1 MKLNKRTHSHSQR
14 GAALVE
20 TALVVGVILVMV
32 LGAVQV
38 GVIGYLQMTADA
50 ASFVNARQST
60 IGVASGSAAD
70 ATASIFPQITSSNI
84 TTTVVPAPSA
94 TVYVDYGYNDSSS
107 SIRTSSVDNR
117 HGGAALMQPSGLQST
132 VSKSSVAT
140 ILGIPIGVS
149 GSMIE
154 PQWLENGV
162 HYDVANA
169 DYGSSTASDFQV
181 DYFKNGENTPPYY
194 VGFNLMEHCQD
205 AMPWA
210 PSQTDCVTIGTATPD
225 FLALGMAEHLDASN
239 WGIPTQGISGQ
250 WGPSATPVTAT
261 ASTFVQM
268 RCHQAAFAQ
277 VANFL
282 ASNPDLGTIMSTYF
296 PGSKPVNVVHELRA
310 DGTGEPIFETMFKG
324 DDGQPVPSFDS
335 ATISAIINIYSWDR
349 EVVQGYPPA
358 TYTGVGTYPLYPWE
372 GCTT

>member
-1 MKLNKRTHSHSQR
+1 
-14 GAALVE
+14 
-20 TALVVGVILVMV
+20 
-32 LGAVQV
+32 
-38 GVIGYLQMTADA
+38 
-50 ASFVNARQST
+50 
-60 IGVASGSAAD
+60 
-70 ATASIFPQITSSNI
+70 
-84 TTTVVPAPSA
+84 
-94 TVYVDYGYNDSSS
+94 
-107 SIRTSSVDNR
+107 
-117 HGGAALMQPSGLQST
+117 
-132 VSKSSVAT
+132 
-140 ILGIPIGVS
+140 
-149 GSMIE
+149 
-154 PQWLENGV
+154 
-162 HYDVANA
+162 
-169 DYGSSTASDFQV
+169 
-181 DYFKNGENTPPYY
+181 
-194 VGFNLMEHCQD
+194 
-205 AMPWA
+205 
-210 PSQTDCVTIGTATPD
+210 
-225 FLALGMAEHLDASN
+225 MAEHLDASN